1 MKRYIRKL
9 KCMICTINFPL
20 LPPDMSCQKPRTNT
34 DTDGSLRASV
44 LESKESV
51 LATFFANLSSVIHFC
66 ELLNNII
73 SLPSFFRNYD
83 RISDAAGSRWAR
95 MNIVS
100 RPQTNFI
107 CRGCWALDFKE
118 IGYNIQNK
126 Y

>member
-95 MNIVS
+95 MNQIFYRFS
-100 RPQTNFI
+100 ATDKFHMPRLLGFGFQRN
-107 CRGCWALDFKE
+107 RL
-118 IGYNIQNK
+118 
-126 Y
+126 